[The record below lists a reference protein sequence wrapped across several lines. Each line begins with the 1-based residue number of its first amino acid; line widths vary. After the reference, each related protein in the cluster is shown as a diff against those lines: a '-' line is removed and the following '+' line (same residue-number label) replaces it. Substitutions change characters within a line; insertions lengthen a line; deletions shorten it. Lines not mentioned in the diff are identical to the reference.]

1 MSAFQH
7 LRHRRRT
14 AFTLVELLVVIAIIG
29 ILVALLLPAIQSARE
44 AARRSQCTN
53 NLKQIGLAAQNC
65 ADRYK
70 ALPMGFGRTVDHITK
85 SYPGIKEGLW
95 PELLRYMEE
104 GATYDRI
111 DFVYLPGRQYFDD
124 PVRDVVIQAFMCP
137 DFPDTKIVAQ
147 STTKPPYEYQ
157 WGALCTYA
165 GVAGANIATVQP
177 APPAKT
183 VTSQYGN
190 LPIDGA
196 GAFIVR
202 SQLVPGAGFIPQLI
216 GARRKLSQITDG
228 QSKSFLVGEFVHR
241 DCLFG
246 AFSPDVAKLNMRPW
260 YLSGNGDAPYQMKVL
275 DFAPNSCLSRDVD
288 GVAFNYLP
296 MGSFHPGV
304 TQFAYID
311 GSVHVITDN
320 IDLGLYKA
328 IATTAYNEVINEL
341 P

>member
-1 MSAFQH
+1 MSVYHAWR
-7 LRHRRRT
+7 LSRRT

-70 ALPMGFGRTVDHITK
+70 ALPMGFGRTVDHIAKNYT
-85 SYPGIKEGLW
+85 GIKEGLW

-111 DFVYLPGRQYFDD
+111 DFVYLPGRQYYDD
-124 PVRDVVIQAFMCP
+124 PVRDIVIQAFMCP
-137 DFPDTKIVAQ
+137 DFPDAKIVAQ
-147 STTKPPYEYQ
+147 STSKPPYEYQ

-165 GVAGANIATVQP
+165 GVAGANVPPPPPPAT
-177 APPAKT
+177 AKT
-183 VTSQYGN
+183 VTSTYGN
-190 LPIDGA
+190 LPVDGA
-196 GAFIVR
+196 GAFTVK
-202 SQLVPGAGFIPQLI
+202 SQLVPGAGFIPQLV
-216 GARRKLSQITDG
+216 GARRKLSQIIDG

-241 DCLFG
+241 DCSFG
-246 AFSPDVAKLNMRPW
+246 DVKTDIAKLNMRPW
-260 YLSGNGDAPYQMKVL
+260 YLSGNVDAPYQMKVL
-275 DFAPNSCLSRDVD
+275 DYAPNSCLSRDD
-288 GVAFNYLP
+288 GIPFNYLP
-296 MGSFHPGV
+296 MGSFHPGL